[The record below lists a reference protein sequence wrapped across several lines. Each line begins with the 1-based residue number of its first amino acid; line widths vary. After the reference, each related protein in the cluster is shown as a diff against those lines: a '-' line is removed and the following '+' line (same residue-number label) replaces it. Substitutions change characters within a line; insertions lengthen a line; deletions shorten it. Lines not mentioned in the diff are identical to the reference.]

1 MLSVRLAKV
10 THIPGYIR
18 RCFSSSVLVDISS
31 LAHHAFLVLHSTRFG
46 YYIIQ
51 PLFSHLLPTAVCDL
65 CKLTRNVLLTK
76 INYLHLLPRKLPQC
90 FSQLSKK
97 HNYSPIRVKKKY
109 YSYNTILVLH
119 CWTGRGN
126 GKFLTIKG
134 LWEIGFYCS

>member
-18 RCFSSSVLVDISS
+18 KCFSSSVPVDISS

-51 PLFSHLLPTAVCDL
+51 PLSSHLLPTAVCDL

-90 FSQLSKK
+90 FSQLSK
-97 HNYSPIRVKKKY
+97 
-109 YSYNTILVLH
+109 NTIILLH
-119 CWTGRGN
+119 ELKKN
-126 GKFLTIKG
+126 TIPITPFHSSSS
-134 LWEIGFYCS
+134 LLDR